1 MAVNMR
7 GCFFGAQAVAPHMME
22 RGWGRIINTSSATF
36 WSPVAEAVHYV
47 AAKGGVI
54 GLTRALSKGLG
65 NHGVTVNTL
74 VPGLTR
80 TEQMDG
86 MYPPE
91 VFEQFARMR
100 SIQRDAVPQDLVGT
114 VLYLCSTASDFV
126 TGQASRGRGTVFDE
140 YEKNGAMRPAWLFP
154 ALDGKVAVITG
165 GGGDIAR
172 HYARALAEAG
182 AAIGLIDIKP
192 DKVADAADVLTKAG
206 HKALGLTADVGNKKQ
221 LQEAVDKII
230 DGFGGIDIL
239 VNNAGYATTIDFV
252 DIPEEEF
259 DKVLD
264 ANLKGAFLLSQLA
277 VPSMKQRGGGKIV
290 NLTSTVSKSGPGDLV
305 HYVATKS
312 GIIGMTRALA
322 SALGPLNINVNA
334 LAPGMVATEPIIAL
348 YPGEV
353 LDRSAA
359 GRSIQRWEYAEDL
372 VGTLTFLCSPASDFM
387 TGQTIF
393 VDGGHVFD

>member
-1 MAVNMR
+1 MWTAGISLTEHEETIPN
-7 GCFFGAQAVAPHMME
+7 A
-22 RGWGRIINTSSATF
+22 SSA
-36 WSPVAEAVHYV
+36 
-47 AAKGGVI
+47 
-54 GLTRALSKGLG
+54 LSAG
-65 NHGVTVNTL
+65 
-74 VPGLTR
+74 
-80 TEQMDG
+80 E
-86 MYPPE
+86 
-91 VFEQFARMR
+91 
-100 SIQRDAVPQDLVGT
+100 
-114 VLYLCSTASDFV
+114 
-126 TGQASRGRGTVFDE
+126 
-140 YEKNGAMRPAWLFP
+140 
-154 ALDGKVAVITG
+154 LDGKVAVITG

-172 HYARALAEAG
+172 HYARAIAEAG
-182 AAIGLIDIKP
+182 AAIALIDIMP
-192 DKVADAADVLTKAG
+192 DKAADAAEALTNAG
-206 HKALGLTADVGNKKQ
+206 YDALGLTADVGNKKQ
-221 LQEAVDKII
+221 LQGAVDRII

-290 NLTSTVSKSGPGDLV
+290 NLTSTVSRTGPGDLV
-305 HYVATKS
+305 HYVAAKS

-322 SALGPLNINVNA
+322 RALGPFNITVNA
-334 LAPGMVATEPIIAL
+334 LAPGMVATEPITAL
-348 YPGEV
+348 YPTEV

-359 GRSIQRWEYAEDL
+359 GRAIQRWEYAEDL

>member
-1 MAVNMR
+1 MNRAMGTIWWEVPVDEFSKRVAVVTGAARGLGAAYARALAEQGAAVSVLDVLADQAEGMAEDIVSRGGRALAMETDVADRNAFGAAVDATIREFGQVDILINNAGFGTTDQTHGLLWYEWPGEAWDKVVAVNMR

-22 RGWGRIINTSSATF
+22 RGWGRIINVSSATF

-47 AAKGGVI
+47 AAKGGV
-54 GLTRALSKGLG
+54 
-65 NHGVTVNTL
+65 
-74 VPGLTR
+74 
-80 TEQMDG
+80 
-86 MYPPE
+86 
-91 VFEQFARMR
+91 
-100 SIQRDAVPQDLVGT
+100 
-114 VLYLCSTASDFV
+114 
-126 TGQASRGRGTVFDE
+126 
-140 YEKNGAMRPAWLFP
+140 
-154 ALDGKVAVITG
+154 
-165 GGGDIAR
+165 
-172 HYARALAEAG
+172 
-182 AAIGLIDIKP
+182 IGLIDIKP

-322 SALGPLNINVNA
+322 RALGPFNINVNA

-348 YPGEV
+348 YPREI